1 MQYDI
6 TTSHMN
12 TQHWL
17 VEAESKEQAEEIFK
31 KCKIE
36 WSKELR
42 RYVCRYPIPYVLQG
56 LITIPD
62 AELRAINVVPGQ
74 TEPAFTK
81 LGESND

>member
-1 MQYDI
+1 MKYDI

-12 TQHWL
+12 TQHWT
-17 VEAESKEQAEEIFK
+17 VEAESKEQAEELFIK
-31 KCKIE
+31 VGLK
-36 WSKELR
+36 WDKELR

-56 LITIPD
+56 LVTIPD

>member
-1 MQYDI
+1 MKYDI

-12 TQHWL
+12 TQHWT

-31 KCKIE
+31 KGDIE

-42 RYVCRYPIPYVLQG
+42 RYVSRNPIPRVLQG
-56 LITIPD
+56 LVTIPD
-62 AELRAINVVPGQ
+62 AQLRAINVIPGQ
-74 TEPAFTK
+74 TEPSFTK